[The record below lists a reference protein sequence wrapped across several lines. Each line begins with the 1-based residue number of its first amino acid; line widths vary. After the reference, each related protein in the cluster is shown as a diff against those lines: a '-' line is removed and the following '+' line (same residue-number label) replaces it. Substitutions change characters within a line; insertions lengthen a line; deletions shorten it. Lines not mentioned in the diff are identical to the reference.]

1 MRKVFFVLVCML
13 IAASVFALLEADE
26 LEYFERDTPEGRY
39 GVGLDYVGKNLGRQA
54 ADETMKSDRDSYNLR
69 TDIKLSNVKW
79 DLIRQALDRYTHS
92 RGDTYGVTINPS
104 DPPYFSIRI
113 IVEFTSATQY
123 TYWVWSVQDDAY
135 GAPILPPFITL
146 KGGGGYME
154 DWD

>member
-1 MRKVFFVLVCML
+1 MKKVFFVLVCML
-13 IAASVFALLEADE
+13 IAASVFALEADL
-26 LEYFERDTPEGRY
+26 LESFERDTPEGKY
-39 GVGLDYVGKNLGRQA
+39 DVSLYYVGKNLGRQT
-54 ADETMKSDRDSYNLR
+54 ADEVMKSNRDSYSLR

-123 TYWVWSVQDDAY
+123 TYWVWLVHGAY
-135 GAPILPPFITL
+135 DEPIMPPFFPPL
-146 KGGGGYME
+146 YGDPPNME